1 MEIPPDSSFAQSTA
15 LCAGRSRQDVMN
27 SILFQFPTS
36 DSNTILLSS
45 DAAVA
50 ASSTGDLTD
59 FKYDNFREAYRMMNR
74 PPKYPFQNIAQISNY
89 KFDPYYFDG
98 SENQANFNVNENL
111 IGTPLGTSLLE
122 DPRLSYVKNL
132 LTLREYE
139 GQSDQLN
146 DSYIKELYMVNS
158 EKGANYYQN
167 MLENQKVALD
177 NWSREGRKRKN
188 IPIQGIAFTHNLPAG
203 ETARTRKKRIVEQ
216 TIYSETPSV
225 QRNYRRDIFSIL
237 PQDITDTV
245 STRSVTSQNS
255 LISLGGSNQIT
266 PSSNAS
272 FSASDSASIVSS
284 SASVSS
290 ANSHKSSV
298 KTPIRNSSS
307 PTSSVGTPISSAK
320 ITLTLPSQT
329 TKTLAPGDIFSP
341 MASASTTRSMSPT
354 NGPSSLP
361 ARTPPPD
368 AKSSNNS
375 PLIMVNALKKKFNN
389 AQNSISALLASNTNS
404 SANQMVGSTQPPKA
418 SSKQK
423 ASGIPTNR
431 KNPKASGESDQKRS
445 SARIQAQQDQQDQQ
459 AQQANFMKK
468 SAKK

>member
-98 SENQANFNVNENL
+98 SENQANFNINENL

-139 GQSDQLN
+139 GQADQLN

-203 ETARTRKKRIVEQ
+203 ETARTKKKRIVEQ

-225 QRNYRRDIFSIL
+225 QRNYRRDIFL
-237 PQDITDTV
+237 NQPQDITDTV
-245 STRSVTSQNS
+245 STRSVTSRNS
-255 LISLGGSNQIT
+255 VIQFGNLGQIT
-266 PSSNAS
+266 PAPNTSLSS
-272 FSASDSASIVSS
+272 SDSSSIASS
-284 SASVSS
+284 SSSVSS
-290 ANSHKSSV
+290 
-298 KTPIRNSSS
+298 IDSSS
-307 PTSSVGTPISSAK
+307 PSVRITSTPVAQLSGLFPPGTLSSPMTVSNLPPTFLSPSNQALSFVPSTPPAVSKDASKSSTSIGGIRSLSSIIASNENSSAK
-320 ITLTLPSQT
+320 T
-329 TKTLAPGDIFSP
+329 
-341 MASASTTRSMSPT
+341 
-354 NGPSSLP
+354 
-361 ARTPPPD
+361 
-368 AKSSNNS
+368 
-375 PLIMVNALKKKFNN
+375 MVNPALLSKKTGGFASFRQPVGTSQKRTSVRLKELEEKKK
-389 AQNSISALLASNTNS
+389 SNT
-404 SANQMVGSTQPPKA
+404 
-418 SSKQK
+418 KQVL
-423 ASGIPTNR
+423 
-431 KNPKASGESDQKRS
+431 KR
-445 SARIQAQQDQQDQQ
+445 
-459 AQQANFMKK
+459 
-468 SAKK
+468 

>member
-98 SENQANFNVNENL
+98 SENQANFNINENL

-139 GQSDQLN
+139 GRADQLN

-203 ETARTRKKRIVEQ
+203 ETARTKKKRIVEQ

-225 QRNYRRDIFSIL
+225 QRNYRRDIFL
-237 PQDITDTV
+237 NQPQDITDTV
-245 STRSVTSQNS
+245 STRSVTSRNS
-255 LISLGGSNQIT
+255 VIQLGNLGQIT
-266 PSSNAS
+266 PAPNAS
-272 FSASDSASIVSS
+272 LSSSDSSSIAPSS
-284 SASVSS
+284 SSV
-290 ANSHKSSV
+290 
-298 KTPIRNSSS
+298 PPLDSSS
-307 PTSSVGTPISSAK
+307 PSVRITSTPVPELSGLFPPGPFSSPMTGSNLPPTSLSPLNRSLSFLPSTPPDKKAASKSSPFNQVAKSISSLFASKENSSAK
-320 ITLTLPSQT
+320 EMTEPTRRLSTKSGREQYYRRPTEPSE
-329 TKTLAPGDIFSP
+329 
-341 MASASTTRSMSPT
+341 
-354 NGPSSLP
+354 PSDAIGKRTSL
-361 ARTPPPD
+361 R
-368 AKSSNNS
+368 
-375 PLIMVNALKKKFNN
+375 LQEKKK
-389 AQNSISALLASNTNS
+389 LD
-404 SANQMVGSTQPPKA
+404 
-418 SSKQK
+418 SKQVF
-423 ASGIPTNR
+423 
-431 KNPKASGESDQKRS
+431 KR
-445 SARIQAQQDQQDQQ
+445 
-459 AQQANFMKK
+459 
-468 SAKK
+468 

>member
-98 SENQANFNVNENL
+98 SENQANFNINENL

-139 GQSDQLN
+139 GQADQLN

-203 ETARTRKKRIVEQ
+203 ETTRTRKKRIVEQ

-225 QRNYRRDIFSIL
+225 QRNYRRDIFL
-237 PQDITDTV
+237 NQPQDIDDTV
-245 STRSVTSQNS
+245 STRSVSSRNS
-255 LISLGGSNQIT
+255 VIQFGALAQIT
-266 PSSNAS
+266 PAPNVPFSS
-272 FSASDSASIVSS
+272 SDSASIVSS
-284 SASVSS
+284 SESVYSV
-290 ANSHKSSV
+290 NSHKSS
-298 KTPIRNSSS
+298 
-307 PTSSVGTPISSAK
+307 AK
-320 ITLTLPSQT
+320 ITSTPASVNSPKSSVKITSTLPSQT
-329 TKTLAPGDIFSP
+329 SKTFPSGNIFSP
-341 MASASTTRSMSPT
+341 KTTSVRSVSPT
-354 NGPSSLP
+354 NAPSGLAPS
-361 ARTPPPD
+361 TPPPV
-368 AKSSNNS
+368 AKNPFNS
-375 PLIMVNALKKKFNN
+375 PLLGTIQQSLGSF
-389 AQNSISALLASNTNS
+389 IASKTNS
-404 SANQMVGSTQPPKA
+404 SSNRMVGPSQPTKVI
-418 SSKQK
+418 SKKQPLD
-423 ASGIPTNR
+423 IPF
-431 KNPKASGESDQKRS
+431 QKRTS
-445 SARIQAQQDQQDQQ
+445 ERIQSQY
-459 AQQANFMKK
+459 KK
-468 SAKK
+468 LNSKK

>member
-98 SENQANFNVNENL
+98 SENQANFNINENL

-139 GQSDQLN
+139 GQADQLN

-188 IPIQGIAFTHNLPAG
+188 IPIQGIAFTHNLPSG
-203 ETARTRKKRIVEQ
+203 ETARTKKKRIVEQ

-225 QRNYRRDIFSIL
+225 QRNYRRDIFL
-237 PQDITDTV
+237 NQPQDITDTV
-245 STRSVTSQNS
+245 STRSITSRNS
-255 LISLGGSNQIT
+255 VIQFGNLGQIT
-266 PSSNAS
+266 PAPNAS
-272 FSASDSASIVSS
+272 LSSSDSSSIVSS
-284 SASVSS
+284 S
-290 ANSHKSSV
+290 SSV
-298 KTPIRNSSS
+298 PPLDSSS
-307 PTSSVGTPISSAK
+307 PSVRITSTPVAQLSGLYPPGSLSSPMTVSNLPPTSLSPLNRVLSFLPSTTPDKKTASKSSPFNQVATSISS
-320 ITLTLPSQT
+320 
-329 TKTLAPGDIFSP
+329 IF
-341 MASASTTRSMSPT
+341 ASE
-354 NGPSSLP
+354 N
-361 ARTPPPD
+361 
-368 AKSSNNS
+368 
-375 PLIMVNALKKKFNN
+375 
-389 AQNSISALLASNTNS
+389 NS
-404 SANQMVGSTQPPKA
+404 SAEKKVRPALLSTETGRYGFFTKPDVKPEVP
-418 SSKQK
+418 
-423 ASGIPTNR
+423 I
-431 KNPKASGESDQKRS
+431 QKRT
-445 SARIQAQQDQQDQQ
+445 SARLQ
-459 AQQANFMKK
+459 
-468 SAKK
+468 AKKEKKETGTR